1 MGAIPPL
8 RCVLHCTVL
17 DCSVQLGR
25 CTVLHRFCS
34 SPIVPVP
41 GGTAMRCSPGS
52 VKSPRVLREVLR
64 QLELAEDDERLPS
77 LHELATAALAGSD
90 DRAARSK
97 R

>member
-1 MGAIPPL
+1 
-8 RCVLHCTVL
+8 
-17 DCSVQLGR
+17 
-25 CTVLHRFCS
+25 
-34 SPIVPVP
+34 
-41 GGTAMRCSPGS
+41 MRCSPGS